1 VVDLNLLLFVIL
13 AKTYMQPVCQG
24 KIYAVGFGPGLV
36 SILKTNVS
44 GIFVVLIQVVRRANC
59 ADEFLVCGMRATI

>member
-1 VVDLNLLLFVIL
+1 VVELNLLLFVIL

-44 GIFVVLIQVVRRANC
+44 GIFVVLIQMVRRAKWVG
-59 ADEFLVCGMRATI
+59 DFLAYGVRATI